1 MAYQNQVWG
10 ELLDGDEG
18 VDGEMGLVHDILM
31 RFKCGSNLKSMGLSI
46 GGVTVLVEDDFGD
59 KEDDD
64 EEAIDGDDD
73 DLEGVFQGL
82 GLGAQGGG
90 GRRGHGTN

>member
-1 MAYQNQVWG
+1 
-10 ELLDGDEG
+10 
-18 VDGEMGLVHDILM
+18 M
-31 RFKCGSNLKSMGLSI
+31 RFKCGSNLESMGLSI
-46 GGVTVLVEDDFGD
+46 GGVTMLVEDDFGD
-59 KEDDD
+59 QEDDD

-90 GRRGHGTN
+90 GRRGHGKNQKSLGKKEKKEINFSYQL

>member
-1 MAYQNQVWG
+1 MWFEFEKHGFEYWW
-10 ELLDGDEG
+10 
-18 VDGEMGLVHDILM
+18 
-31 RFKCGSNLKSMGLSI
+31 SYS
-46 GGVTVLVEDDFGD
+46 VEDDFGD

-90 GRRGHGTN
+90 GRRGHGKN